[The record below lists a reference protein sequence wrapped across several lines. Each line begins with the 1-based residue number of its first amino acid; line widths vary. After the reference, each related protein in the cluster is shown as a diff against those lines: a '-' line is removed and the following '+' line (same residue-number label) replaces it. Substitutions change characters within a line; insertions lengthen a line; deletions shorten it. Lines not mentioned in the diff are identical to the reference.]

1 MDFFLRLILVMCFV
15 SSSPAQQQ
23 ADNEES
29 PFLDLASSFLENLS
43 SNGNNGNQDLFSTIG
58 NLMASAGGSGKSSGG
73 GGNAEMLLTIG
84 QALFAGQN
92 QGGGGGGFNPMM
104 IASVIQQFMP
114 SDNSDN
120 EARQSGGNNQDVMG
134 TILNV
139 ASMFMNQ
146 QQGGGARKARST
158 DEGDNSNVLMDLLP
172 LAMQAI
178 NSFSQPEEVKKTEK
192 SHEDHAGILP
202 PFLEKIH
209 MFWDQF
215 SNSDLSNMLF
225 RQIGLDKLFV
235 GFVGRD
241 QKVDY
246 DKLFQSFQNQNF
258 RRKWIKKA
266 IVYIADWAKY
276 LSNGDV
282 YKK

>member
-1 MDFFLRLILVMCFV
+1 MVT
-15 SSSPAQQQ
+15 SSPAEQ
-23 ADNEES
+23 ADTEES
-29 PFLDLASSFLENLS
+29 PFLDIASSFLENLS

-58 NLMASAGGSGKSSGG
+58 NLMAGAAGGSKNSAG
-73 GGNAEMLLTIG
+73 GGNAEMLLSIG
-84 QALFAGQN
+84 QALFSAQGA
-92 QGGGGGGFNPMM
+92 QGGGAGFNPMM
-104 IASVIQQFMP
+104 VASLIQQFMP
-114 SDNSDN
+114 SNNDDES
-120 EARQSGGNNQDVMG
+120 RQGGTGGNQQDVMG

-139 ASMFMNQ
+139 ASMFMSQ
-146 QQGGGARKARST
+146 QGGGGGARKARSV
-158 DEGDNSNVLMDLLP
+158 DESDNSGNSNVLMDLLP
-172 LAMQAI
+172 LAVQAI

-192 SHEDHAGILP
+192 SHQDHAGILP

-215 SNSDLSNMLF
+215 SNSDLSNMIF
-225 RQIGLDKLFV
+225 KQIGLDKLFV

-266 IVYIADWAKY
+266 IVYVADWAKY
-276 LSNGDV
+276 LSNAEV